1 MHHDRDA
8 CYRALLA
15 RDARFDGRFFTC
27 VRTTGIYCRPT
38 CPARPPKRE
47 NMVFVASAAAAQQ
60 AGFRPCLHCRPETMP
75 EITTWPDTPATLR
88 RALALIAEGTLEAG
102 GVDALARRLGTD
114 APQLCDLFQQHLG
127 ASPNAVAETRR
138 TLFAK
143 QLITDTAL
151 PLAEVALA
159 SGFGSIDAL
168 NATLQALYGR
178 PLGGLRR
185 AKPALT
191 GSTVE
196 LRLAY
201 RPPYDWAGIIGFL
214 AARAIPGV
222 EVVQGGG
229 YARSITLGGA
239 VGSFTV
245 RPAKQG
251 PALLAAIRFPD
262 RAALPI
268 IVARIR
274 RIFDLGANPAL
285 IVEHLATDPHLA
297 RLTALRPGLRVPGAW
312 DGFELAVR
320 AILGQQIT
328 VAGATK
334 LAGKLAGLYG
344 TKLPEPQDGLTHVFP
359 APQHIADADLA
370 LTLGMPRT
378 RGAALR
384 GMARAAAAD
393 PQLFDPGQGLEDS
406 IARLVALPG
415 IGEWTAQYI
424 AMRALREPDA
434 FPAADIGLM
443 RAMAT
448 AEGRPTAKTL
458 LAHAAA
464 WRPWRAYAALHLWAS
479 DPLTPTQEKP
489 LETAA

>member
-1 MHHDRDA
+1 
-8 CYRALLA
+8 LLA

-38 CPARPPKRE
+38 CPARPPKLE
-47 NMVFVASAAAAQQ
+47 NMVFVPSAAAAQQ
-60 AGFRPCLHCRPETMP
+60 AGFRPCLRCRPEIMP

-88 RALALIAEGTLEAG
+88 RALALIAEGALDTG

-114 APQLCDLFQQHLG
+114 APQLRQMFQQHLD

-151 PLAEVALA
+151 PMAEVALA
-159 SGFGSIDAL
+159 AGFGGVGRLDA
-168 NATLQALYGR
+168 TFQALYGR
-178 PLGGLRR
+178 PPSSLRR
-185 AKPALT
+185 SAAAPA
-191 GSTVE
+191 GSAVE
-196 LRLAY
+196 LWLAY
-201 RPPYDWAGIIGFL
+201 QPPYDWDGIIGFL

-222 EVVQGGG
+222 EVVRGGC
-229 YARSITLGGA
+229 YARSIALGGA
-239 VGSFTV
+239 VGSISV

-251 PALLAAIRFPD
+251 PALIATIRFPELT
-262 RAALPI
+262 ALPV

-285 IVEHLATDPHLA
+285 IAEHLATDSHLA
-297 RLTALRPGLRVPGAW
+297 GLVVQRPGLRVPGAW

-320 AILGQQIT
+320 GILGQQIT
-328 VAGATK
+328 VAGATQ
-334 LAGKLAGLYG
+334 LAGKLVRLYG
-344 TKLPEPQDGLTHVFP
+344 TPLPESVEGLTDIFP
-359 APQHIADADLA
+359 SPEHIADADLA
-370 LTLGMPRT
+370 LTLGMPRS

-384 GMARAAAAD
+384 GMAHAAAAD
-393 PQLFDPGQGLEDS
+393 PHLFDPGQGLEDS
-406 IARLVALPG
+406 VARLVALPG

-448 AEGRPTAKTL
+448 PEGRPTAKAL
-458 LAHAAA
+458 LARAAA

-479 DPLTPTQEKP
+479 DPLTPTQEKS
-489 LETAA
+489 LEAAA

>member
-1 MHHDRDA
+1 MHEDRDA
-8 CYRALLA
+8 CFRALRA

-27 VRTTGIYCRPT
+27 VRSTGIYCRPT
-38 CPARPPKRE
+38 CPAGPPKPE
-47 NMVFVASAAAAQQ
+47 NMVFLPSAAAAQQ
-60 AGFRPCLHCRPETMP
+60 AGFRPCLRCRPETAP
-75 EITTWPDTPATLR
+75 QLGAWPGSSATVR
-88 RALALIAEGTLEAG
+88 RALALIAEGTTDAG
-102 GVDALARRLGTD
+102 DLAGRLGVDEPELQRLFRQD
-114 APQLCDLFQQHLG
+114 LG

-151 PLAEVALA
+151 PLSSVALA
-159 SGFGSIDAL
+159 AGFANIAQF
-168 NATLQALYGR
+168 NTEMQALYGR
-178 PLGGLRR
+178 PPGELRR
-185 AKPALT
+185 SRIAPA
-191 GSTVE
+191 GPAVE

-201 RPPYDWAGIIGFL
+201 QPPYDWDGIIGFL

-222 EVVQGGG
+222 EAVRDGC
-229 YARSITLGGA
+229 YARSITLDGA
-239 VGSFTV
+239 VGTITV

-251 PALLAAIRFPD
+251 PALIAAIRFPVLS
-262 RAALPI
+262 ALPL

-285 IVEHLATDPHLA
+285 IAEHLATDPHLA
-297 RLTALRPGLRVPGAW
+297 GLVALRPGLRVPGAW

-344 TKLPEPQDGLTHVFP
+344 TPLPEPADGLTHVFP
-359 APQHIADADLA
+359 LPGHIADADLA
-370 LTLGMPRT
+370 LTLGMPRS

-384 GMARAAAAD
+384 GMAQAAAAD
-393 PQLFDPGQGLEDS
+393 HRLFDPGRGLDEA

-448 AEGRPTAKTL
+448 PEGRPTAKAL
-458 LAHAAA
+458 LARAAA
-464 WRPWRAYAALHLWAS
+464 WRPWRAYAALQLWAS
-479 DPLTPTQEKP
+479 DPLTPTQEKIIEP
-489 LETAA
+489 VA

>member
-1 MHHDRDA
+1 MHLDRDA
-8 CYRALLA
+8 CYRAMLT
-15 RDARFDGRFFTC
+15 RDARFDGRFLTC
-27 VRTTGIYCRPT
+27 VSTTGIYCRPG
-38 CPARPPKRE
+38 CPARPPKPE
-47 NMVFVASAAAAQQ
+47 NMLFVPSAAAAQQ
-60 AGFRPCLHCRPETMP
+60 AGFRPCLRCRPETMP
-75 EITTWPDTPATLR
+75 EIGAWPGTPSTLR
-88 RALALIAEGTLEAG
+88 RALALIAEGALDAG
-102 GVDALARRLGTD
+102 SVAALASRLGVDE
-114 APQLCDLFQQHLG
+114 PQLCHLFQQHLS

-159 SGFGSIDAL
+159 AGFGSIRRL
-168 NATLQALYGR
+168 NATFQALYGR
-178 PLGGLRR
+178 PLGSLRR
-185 AKPALT
+185 SRAAPA
-191 GSTVE
+191 GSVVE

-201 RPPYDWAGIIGFL
+201 RPPYDWDGIIGFL
-214 AARAIPGV
+214 ATRAIPGV
-222 EVVQGGG
+222 EAVRDGC

-239 VGSFTV
+239 VGSLTV
-245 RPAKQG
+245 RPAGKG
-251 PALLAAIRFPD
+251 PALIATIRFPVL
-262 RAALPI
+262 AALPV

-274 RIFDLGANPAL
+274 RIFDLGANPTL
-285 IVEHLATDPHLA
+285 IAEQLSADLHLA
-297 RLTALRPGLRVPGAW
+297 RLVARRPGLRVPGAW

-334 LAGKLAGLYG
+334 LAGKLVALYG
-344 TKLPEPQDGLTHVFP
+344 TRLPEPAEGLTHAFP
-359 APQHIADADLA
+359 LPEHIADADLA

-384 GMARAAAAD
+384 GMAQAAAANAH
-393 PQLFDPGQGLEDS
+393 LFDPGRSLDEA

-448 AEGRPTAKTL
+448 QEGRPTAKAL
-458 LAHAAA
+458 LARADA

-479 DPLTPTQEKP
+479 DPLTPTEEKS
-489 LETAA
+489 LETVA